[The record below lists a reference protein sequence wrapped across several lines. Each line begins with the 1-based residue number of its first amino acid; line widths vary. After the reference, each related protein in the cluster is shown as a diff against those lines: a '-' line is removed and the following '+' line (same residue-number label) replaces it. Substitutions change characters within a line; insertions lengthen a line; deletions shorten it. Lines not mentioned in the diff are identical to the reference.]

1 VIDASGRVL
10 GDSALDGEALRAQQN
25 QGGLPE
31 VAAALS
37 GGEGRAVRRDA
48 AAPGGLLHVALPID
62 LIDPGRGVVRLAV
75 PLTAVREARR
85 RILTPIL
92 LAVGLT
98 VAAAAVL
105 GSLAARRT
113 ARRLEAMSRTAS
125 ALAAGHLEAR
135 AGTTGRDEIALL
147 ARSINRMA
155 VQLEERLGLL
165 ARERNQLRT
174 ILDGT
179 VEGVVLTDRDGR
191 ILLANDAFA
200 RIFGARPPLEGRR
213 PLEVARVPALQEA
226 IDAALAATTPVTRE
240 IALPGGDTEK
250 VLHAS
255 LAAVREPGGGA
266 AGRPG
271 GTGETVGSVAV
282 FHDVTELKR
291 LERVRREFVA
301 NVSHELR
308 TPLTAIKGYAETL
321 RDAAPSDP
329 QQVARFA
336 DVIHRHAE
344 RLRGLIEELLD
355 LAAIEQGQARL
366 TLAPVRVQEVAAQA
380 ESAVRPAADRRRH
393 ALNVAVPADLP
404 PVLADRDRL
413 AQVLINLLD
422 NAVKFTPDG
431 GRVGL
436 AASAGG
442 GRIVLAVSDNGVG
455 IPQEEIGRIFERFY
469 RVDRSRDR
477 REGGTGLG
485 LAIAKHLTQA
495 MGGNIEVES
504 APGAGTTFRITLRA
518 A

>member
-1 VIDASGRVL
+1 PAG
-10 GDSALDGEALRAQQN
+10 A
-25 QGGLPE
+25 
-31 VAAALS
+31 
-37 GGEGRAVRRDA
+37 
-48 AAPGGLLHVALPID
+48 GLLHVALRID
-62 LIDPGRGVVRLAV
+62 PLDPGRGVVRLAV

-85 RILTPIL
+85 RIVTPIL

-98 VAAAAVL
+98 VAAAALL

-125 ALAAGHLEAR
+125 ALAAGRLEAR
-135 AGTTGRDEIALL
+135 AGTEGSDEIAGL

-155 VQLEERLGLL
+155 EQLEERLGLL

-191 ILLANDAFA
+191 IVLANDAFV
-200 RIFGARPPLEGRR
+200 RIFGARRPLEGRR

-240 IALPGGDTEK
+240 IALGGDKDK

-255 LAAVREPGGGA
+255 LAAVHEAGGGPGGA
-266 AGRPG
+266 
-271 GTGETVGSVAV
+271 GETVGSVAV

-291 LERVRREFVA
+291 LEQVRREFVA

-344 RLRGLIEELLD
+344 RLRALIEELLD

-366 TLAPVRVQEVAAQA
+366 TLAPVRLQEVAAQA
-380 ESAVRPAADRRRH
+380 ESVVRPSADRRRH
-393 ALNVAVPADLP
+393 ALAVAVPSDLP

-431 GRVGL
+431 GKVGL
-436 AASAGG
+436 TASAGG
-442 GRIVLAVSDNGVG
+442 GRVILAVSDNGVG
-455 IPQEEIGRIFERFY
+455 IPQDEIGRIFERFY

-495 MGGNIEVES
+495 MGGSLEVES
-504 APGAGTTFRITLRA
+504 VQGAGTTFRITLRA